1 MASMRSTVLAGSRR
15 APSRV
20 PGPPPRM
27 SIAAMAGAS
36 KTIAVTPEPRR
47 WSSAWPTRRPA
58 MSVMRLR
65 AAIGLAKRGEDGDEM
80 ALGGSSV
87 GRMGEQGAMLRGE
100 FVGRSD
106 QKGAVLPAPCFGTV
120 FRRHVELVAGA
131 GVPRERNDD

>member
-27 SIAAMAGAS
+27 SIAATAGVS

-47 WSSAWPTRRPA
+47 WSSAWPTRTPA

-65 AAIGLAKRGEDGDEM
+65 GAIVVRVAERGEDGDEM
-80 ALGGSSV
+80 ALGGSGV
-87 GRMGEQGAMLRGE
+87 GRMGEQGAMLRRE
-100 FVGRSD
+100 LVGRSYEN
-106 QKGAVLPAPCFGTV
+106 GAVLPAP
-120 FRRHVELVAGA
+120 
-131 GVPRERNDD
+131 